1 MDTFTIGGDLEVHRL
16 GFGAMRITGE
26 GIWGP
31 PDDPEEAKRLLRRV
45 PELGIDL
52 IDTADSYGP
61 EVSENLIAE
70 ALHPYPDG
78 LVIATKGGLRRT
90 GPGQWPRDARPE
102 RLKECCEASLRR
114 LKLDRIDLYQLH
126 SPDPQ
131 VPYEDS
137 VGALKELQDEGKIRH
152 VGISNVSL
160 EELAQARGIV
170 EVVTVQN
177 RYNLTDRHSEDVLE
191 ACEEA
196 GIGFIPWF
204 PLATGRLAEPGGA
217 ARQGRQGTRRDPRA
231 DRARVAARA
240 LAGDAA
246 DSRDVL
252 GRAPRGERGGHADRA
267 LAARRWRRLEALLR
281 GKCAGMTPTFAPTS
295 LDHVALWVDDREPLA
310 TFLCDHLGMH
320 VIEET
325 DTFTLVGID
334 AKLGKLTLF
343 DADGPRQRG
352 ALERIVLR
360 VADLDSVLAALPF
373 ETTAQ
378 RRRRGGVRGA
388 RRRAARSGGGA
399 RARTSTS
406 TTWCSACSIP
416 RPPPASLP
424 PWASSAAT
432 TVASQWAIATCG
444 WCAAAPRTVTARS

>member
-1 MDTFTIGGDLEVHRL
+1 MDTFTIGGDLQVHRL
-16 GFGAMRITGE
+16 GFGAMRITGD

-31 PDDPEEAKRLLRRV
+31 PDDPEEARRV
-45 PELGIDL
+45 LHRVVELGIDL

-152 VGISNVSL
+152 VGVSNVSL

-177 RYNLTDRHSEDVLE
+177 RYNVTDRHSEDVLE

-217 ARQGRQGTRRDPRA
+217 LDKIAQSHDATPAQIALAWLLARSPVMLPIPGTSSVEHLEED
-231 DRARVAARA
+231 VAATRIE
-240 LAGDAA
+240 LSPDE
-246 DSRDVL
+246 V
-252 GRAPRGERGGHADRA
+252 
-267 LAARRWRRLEALLR
+267 
-281 GKCAGMTPTFAPTS
+281 
-295 LDHVALWVDDREPLA
+295 REI
-310 TFLCDHLGMH
+310 G
-320 VIEET
+320 
-325 DTFTLVGID
+325 
-334 AKLGKLTLF
+334 
-343 DADGPRQRG
+343 
-352 ALERIVLR
+352 
-360 VADLDSVLAALPF
+360 S
-373 ETTAQ
+373 
-378 RRRRGGVRGA
+378 
-388 RRRAARSGGGA
+388 
-399 RARTSTS
+399 
-406 TTWCSACSIP
+406 
-416 RPPPASLP
+416 
-424 PWASSAAT
+424 
-432 TVASQWAIATCG
+432 ASQG
-444 WCAAAPRTVTARS
+444 